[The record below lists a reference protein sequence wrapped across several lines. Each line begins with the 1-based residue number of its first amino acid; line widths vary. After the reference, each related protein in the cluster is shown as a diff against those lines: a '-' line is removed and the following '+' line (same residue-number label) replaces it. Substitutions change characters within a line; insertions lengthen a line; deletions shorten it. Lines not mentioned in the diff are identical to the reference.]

1 MDPRTPQRHAVAVPL
16 HIRVVLRRFTPTDAP
31 DLHAYLSQPAA
42 VEFEP
47 YGILIADDA
56 ARAATDRAADE
67 RFVAVCL
74 ASTGRLI
81 GNLYVAPDGP
91 AQWRTWEVGY
101 VFNPL
106 DWGNGY
112 ATEAC
117 RALLRVLFVDR
128 SAHRVVAHRDTRGRG
143 RSSSGSGSAGRRTCA
158 RRRASRSTTR
168 VVRSGMTPS
177 GTACCPTSG
186 SAPPSGDR
194 GPPDPY

>member
-101 VFNPL
+101 VFNPQ

-128 SAHRVVAHRDTRGRG
+128 SAHRVVAHRDPRNTRPWALLERLGFRREAPARGGELRGRRRG
-143 RSSSGSGSAGRRTCA
+143 SSGLA
-158 RRRASRSTTR
+158 
-168 VVRSGMTPS
+168 
-177 GTACCPTSG
+177 
-186 SAPPSGDR
+186 
-194 GPPDPY
+194 